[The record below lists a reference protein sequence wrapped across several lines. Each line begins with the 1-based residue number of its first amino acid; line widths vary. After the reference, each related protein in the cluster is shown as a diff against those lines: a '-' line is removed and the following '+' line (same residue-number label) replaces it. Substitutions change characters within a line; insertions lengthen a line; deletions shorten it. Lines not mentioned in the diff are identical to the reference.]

1 MKRAKQMKKSIFILS
16 ILSFFIASCQNDYTG
31 LYSYRT
37 PENINDGFEVG
48 TLYEVNIDS
57 ALIVQAANNIHG
69 GNYKEVHS
77 MLIYKDGKLV
87 FEEYFPGHK
96 YKWDAPD
103 HHGEFITWDRTM
115 LHGIKSVSKS
125 IVSTCIGIALDSGFI
140 QSVHQ
145 SIFDYLPE
153 YQHLNRDGKGQI
165 TIEHLLTMTSGLEWD
180 EWGAPL
186 SSSANDMIGLWFNCQ
201 DQIGCILERPLIN
214 EPGTSFTYSGGN
226 IIVLGEIIK
235 NATKMDL
242 DEFSREYLFESLE
255 IDSSRWA
262 IRFKNGVI
270 ESAGSL
276 EIKPRDMVK
285 VGVTFLNNGV
295 WNGKRIISEQ
305 WVENS
310 ATAFHDNQGINI
322 PGTDQRRNGY
332 SYTWWTK
339 QFSNSGKKIDS
350 FYGGGWGGQN
360 IMVFPGLNTVVVFNG
375 GNYLSKT
382 RIFTILE
389 KYIIPAID
397 EITCTQDAFE

>member
-1 MKRAKQMKKSIFILS
+1 M
-16 ILSFFIASCQNDYTG
+16 
-31 LYSYRT
+31 
-37 PENINDGFEVG
+37 
-48 TLYEVNIDS
+48 
-57 ALIVQAANNIHG
+57 
-69 GNYKEVHS
+69 
-77 MLIYKDGKLV
+77 
-87 FEEYFPGHK
+87 
-96 YKWDAPD
+96 
-103 HHGEFITWDRTM
+103 
-115 LHGIKSVSKS
+115 
-125 IVSTCIGIALDSGFI
+125 
-140 QSVHQ
+140 
-145 SIFDYLPE
+145 
-153 YQHLNRDGKGQI
+153 
-165 TIEHLLTMTSGLEWD
+165 LTMTSGLEWD
-180 EWGAPL
+180 EWGAQL
-186 SSSANDMIGLWFNCQ
+186 SSSANDMIGLWFNYE
-201 DQIGCILERPLIN
+201 DPITGVLEKPLV
-214 EPGTSFTYSGGN
+214 EESGTSFTYSGGN
-226 IIVLGEIIK
+226 IIVLSEILK
-235 NATKMDL
+235 NATNMNV
-242 DEFSREYLFESLE
+242 DEFSIKYLFEPLG
-255 IDSSRWA
+255 IDSSYWA